1 MSEAGG
7 QGLPGTKAEGE
18 NNDGNRSPT
27 ITATGAPGGD
37 ATLAEPAQFRMVLV
51 AFLGAGIGLIA
62 GCIAFFLYKLIG
74 LFTNIAFYGR
84 FVADFTSA
92 RHNHLGLWVIPI
104 PPAGTRTII
113 AGDQS

>member
-7 QGLPGTKAEGE
+7 QGLPGTKAGGE
-18 NNDGNRSPT
+18 NNDENSSPT

-62 GCIAFFLYKLIG
+62 GVHCVLP
-74 LFTNIAFYGR
+74 
-84 FVADFTSA
+84 VQADRA
-92 RHNHLGLWVIPI
+92 VYQHCLLRPLCC
-104 PPAGTRTII
+104 
-113 AGDQS
+113 